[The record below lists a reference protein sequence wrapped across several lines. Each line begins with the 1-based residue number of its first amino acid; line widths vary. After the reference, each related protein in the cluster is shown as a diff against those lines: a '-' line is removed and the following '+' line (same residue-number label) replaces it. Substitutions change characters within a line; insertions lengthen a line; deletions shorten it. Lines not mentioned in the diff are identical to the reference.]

1 MALAGAWFF
10 SPVRAF
16 AAPVNLILPQEAQLP
31 PPREVPVGSRG
42 VTRGPL
48 IRMVAPGASPQTV
61 GGSFWLRVEFV
72 GRGGAR
78 IDPSTLRVR
87 YLRAWEV
94 DISERLRPFATPEAL
109 EVREARVPP
118 GRHLL
123 KIDIR
128 DDGGRQSEAVVEI
141 TMN

>member
-1 MALAGAWFF
+1 MA
-10 SPVRAF
+10 
-16 AAPVNLILPQEAQLP
+16 
-31 PPREVPVGSRG
+31 SRS

-48 IRMVAPGASPQTV
+48 IRMVAPGPSPLTV
-61 GGSFWLRVEFV
+61 GGPFWLRVEFV

-78 IDPSTLRVR
+78 IDPATLRVR

-94 DISERLRPFATPEAL
+94 DISERLRPFAKPEAL
-109 EVREARVPP
+109 EVREATVPP
-118 GRHLL
+118 GRHFL

-128 DDGGRQSEAVVEI
+128 DDGGRLSEAVVEI